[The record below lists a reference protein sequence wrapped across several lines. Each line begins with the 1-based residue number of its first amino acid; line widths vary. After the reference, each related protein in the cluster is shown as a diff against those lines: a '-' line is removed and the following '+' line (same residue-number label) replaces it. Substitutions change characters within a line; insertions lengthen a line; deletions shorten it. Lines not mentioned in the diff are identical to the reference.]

1 VEIVGRERIATGFD
15 SKGAVRRDR
24 GAKNG
29 KGFDPQM
36 NTDTHRLNCRPSTA
50 AWHPCESVFICG
62 PRHLL
67 SSFSSPS
74 RLRAASRWRLT
85 LKLLDMGA
93 ATDRIALG
101 SCPLQAMTLRFR
113 LFAANP

>member
-1 VEIVGRERIATGFD
+1 
-15 SKGAVRRDR
+15 
-24 GAKNG
+24 
-29 KGFDPQM
+29 
-36 NTDTHRLNCRPSTA
+36 
-50 AWHPCESVFICG
+50 
-62 PRHLL
+62 LL

-74 RLRAASRWRLT
+74 RLREASLWRLT